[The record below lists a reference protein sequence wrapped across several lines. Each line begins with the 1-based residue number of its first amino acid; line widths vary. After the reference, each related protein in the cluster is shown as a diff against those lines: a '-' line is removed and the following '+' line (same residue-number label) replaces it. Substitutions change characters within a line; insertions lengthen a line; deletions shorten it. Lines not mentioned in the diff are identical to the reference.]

1 MIVKKGPDF
10 SGLFL
15 FTLHKLKKNNM
26 YEMDEMDE
34 MAARRRRSSP
44 AKPQVGAKGI
54 RLKGYNITSVVGTQ
68 TTTITQPGNMRN
80 LIGLNVYQSAA
91 FTTETISLT
100 INSEKVLDNI
110 AAKDINPQ
118 SHQVGDPVIRISR
131 ELQGNDD
138 IKLEFTSPTANNTLN
153 ATFYFSPVPPKS
165 AY

>member
-1 MIVKKGPDF
+1 
-10 SGLFL
+10 
-15 FTLHKLKKNNM
+15 M

-44 AKPQVGAKGI
+44 ARPQVGAKGI
-54 RLKGYNITSVVGTQ
+54 RLKGYNITSQIGTV

-80 LIGLNVYQSAA
+80 LIGLNVYQNVA
-91 FTTETISLT
+91 FTDETVSLT

-110 AAKDINPQ
+110 AAKDLCPET
-118 SHQVGDPVIRISR
+118 HQVSDPVIRISR

-138 IKLEFTSPTANNTLN
+138 IKLEFTSGTSGNVLN

-165 AY
+165 VY